1 MSLELDHLGSMDL
14 YLGEKGTQGD
24 MGGLAQVVAEQGVG
38 QPVQLPLDLVDEDP
52 NQPRRE
58 FDEEALQELAQTIAL
73 RGVRQPVSVRPHPQ
87 VPGRWMLNFG
97 ARRYRASRL
106 AGKAQIPAFVDET
119 ADTYDQVIENEQ
131 REGLRPLD
139 LALFVQQRLSLGE
152 SQADIARQLGKSR
165 AYVTVATALIEAPDW
180 LLAAYREGRCRGLR
194 ELYELRQLH
203 TRLGDQVAQ
212 WASAQSEITRPELA
226 AYKSAAM
233 RAVESAEQG
242 TAPRQGS
249 ERTGLPLVV
258 PPCDTALGI
267 LVPGWDASVPTR
279 NLEPT
284 VGTSAAS
291 GALPMPT
298 PSSTPPTPPTP
309 PTPSPPAEAQRR
321 EMFSQHPTRLA
332 VLAVVDGHEIEL
344 VLDRLPPDD
353 EQVFVKSRAESS
365 IWATPLELLDGLRV
379 VRR

>member
-258 PPCDTALGI
+258 PPGDTALGI
-267 LVPGWDASVPTR
+267 LAPGWGASVPTR
-279 NLEPT
+279 KLEPT

-291 GALPMPT
+291 GALPIPT
-298 PSSTPPTPPTP
+298 PSSAPPIP

-321 EMFSQHPTRLA
+321 EVPFQHPTRLA
-332 VLAVVDGHEIEL
+332 VLAEVDGHEVEL

-353 EQVFVKSRAESS
+353 EQVFVKSRAEFS

-379 VRR
+379 LRQ

>member
-24 MGGLAQVVAEQGVG
+24 MGGLAQIAAEQGVG

-152 SQADIARQLGKSR
+152 TQADIARQLGKSR

-212 WASAQSEITRPELA
+212 WASAQLEITRPELA

-249 ERTGLPLVV
+249 
-258 PPCDTALGI
+258 ALRHGAGH
-267 LVPGWDASVPTR
+267 PGPRLGRIGSDP
-279 NLEPT
+279 EP
-284 VGTSAAS
+284 
-291 GALPMPT
+291 
-298 PSSTPPTPPTP
+298 
-309 PTPSPPAEAQRR
+309 
-321 EMFSQHPTRLA
+321 
-332 VLAVVDGHEIEL
+332 
-344 VLDRLPPDD
+344 
-353 EQVFVKSRAESS
+353 
-365 IWATPLELLDGLRV
+365 
-379 VRR
+379 